1 MAPRRSLRLCLDWTG
16 CVILCAICLLVLS
29 AAQGCKKTNQAAPE
43 VVLTI
48 IDQSWLDK
56 PSQALLGEELNQFT
70 QETGIRVQVLPAPEV
85 AVDQLET
92 WRNLL
97 ESGSKVPDVY
107 GIDVIWPGILAENLV
122 DLKAYV
128 PEQEVAAHFPE
139 LIRNNTVNGRLV
151 ALPYNLDEGLL
162 FYRVDLLHKYG
173 YAVPPKTWNEL
184 EIMAKRIQTGE
195 RAKGNKD
202 FWGYVWQGAPS
213 EALTCNAL
221 EWQVSE
227 GGGTILDENG
237 RITVN
242 NPQAITAWE
251 RAARWVG
258 SISPPGV
265 TAYKEGDA
273 FNVWQTGKAAFM
285 RNWPN
290 AYVAARD
297 ENSPTRDQFD
307 IAPLPAGRA
316 GSAATLGGQGYGVS
330 RYSLHPREAAMLVRF
345 LTSRNEQA
353 RRSRKSSNP
362 PVIPELYKDP
372 EILARNSYFSTILL
386 AYRQGAAVRPSTVAG
401 KKYPDVSRA
410 YFEAVHAVLSHK
422 KLAPQAAA
430 ELQQKLAEIL
440 GKSGVSTQA
449 NLPQEPSVARR

>member
-1 MAPRRSLRLCLDWTG
+1 MVRHLRLRWVIWFILGAFGLLMLLAVSG
-16 CVILCAICLLVLS
+16 CN
-29 AAQGCKKTNQAAPE
+29 KTNQAAPE
-43 VVLTI
+43 TVLTI

-56 PSQALLGEELNQFT
+56 PSQALLGEELQQFT
-70 QETGIRVQVLPAPEV
+70 KETGIRVQVLPAPEV
-85 AVDQLET
+85 AVEQLQT

-107 GIDVIWPGILAENLV
+107 GIDVIWPGILGDNLV
-122 DLKAYV
+122 DLKTYV
-128 PEQEVAAHFPE
+128 PDQEIEPYFPE

-151 ALPYNLDEGLL
+151 ALPYNLGEGLL

-173 YAVPPKTWNEL
+173 YTAPPKTWGEL
-184 EIMAKRIQTGE
+184 ESMAKRIQAGE
-195 RAKGNKD
+195 RATGNKD

-237 RITVN
+237 KITVN
-242 NPQAITAWE
+242 NPQAIGAWE

-265 TAYKEGDA
+265 TAYKEWDA
-273 FNVWQTGKAAFM
+273 FNMWQAGKAAFM

-297 ENSPTRDQFD
+297 KNSPITDQFEV
-307 IAPLPAGRA
+307 APLPAGRA

-330 RYSLHPREAAMLVRF
+330 RHSLHPREAAMLVRF

-353 RRSRKSSNP
+353 RRSRNFSNP
-362 PVIPELYKDP
+362 PIIAELYQDP
-372 EILARNSYFSTILL
+372 EILARNPYFSTILV
-386 AYRQGAAVRPSTVAG
+386 AYRRGAAVRPSTASG
-401 KKYPDVSRA
+401 KKYPEVSRA

-422 KLAPQAAA
+422 KTGPQAAA
-430 ELQQKLAEIL
+430 DLQQELAQIL
-440 GKSGVSTQA
+440 EKNAVSTKA
-449 NLPQEPSVARR
+449 NALQ